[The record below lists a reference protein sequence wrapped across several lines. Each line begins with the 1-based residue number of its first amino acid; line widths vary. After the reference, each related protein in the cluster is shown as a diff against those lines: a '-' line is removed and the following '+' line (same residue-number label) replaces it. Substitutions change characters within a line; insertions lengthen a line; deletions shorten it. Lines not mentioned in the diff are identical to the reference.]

1 MYLDSGWQTFINFFQ
16 LHLSYIVYC
25 VVCLSFIYF
34 YFFFGGGGVVLWL
47 RICVEVAVDRISI
60 QPPYFPVRFFVSSPP
75 SYSLFNT
82 SDSYLKS
89 VRA

>member
-34 YFFFGGGGVVLWL
+34 YFFWGGGVVLWL

-60 QPPYFPVRFFVSSPP
+60 HPPL
-75 SYSLFNT
+75 SLFGFLFRPHPHILSLT
-82 SDSYLKS
+82 Q
-89 VRA
+89 VTVI